1 MKKILAIILLI
12 VLSINAQSQNALATG
27 RSQLNFGVGLSNW
40 GIPLYL
46 GLDYGISKDITLGAE
61 VSVRNYNEDW
71 NNGTYR
77 QQIIGFI
84 GNGNFHFNNALNIP
98 ANYDFYAG
106 LNVGFNIWTSPT
118 TYGGSHS
125 SGLAIGAQI
134 GGRYYFNNK
143 LGLNLEFSG
152 GNSASNSKLGLSIR
166 L

>member
-1 MKKILAIILLI
+1 MLFT
-12 VLSINAQSQNALATG
+12 STCMYSQSQNALATG
-27 RSQLNFGVGLSNW
+27 SSQINVGVGLSNW

-46 GLDYGISKDITLGAE
+46 GLDYGISKDISLGAE

-84 GNGNFHFNNALNIP
+84 GNGNYHFNHVLIIP
-98 ANYDFYAG
+98 TNYDLYAG

-118 TYGGSHS
+118 TYAGSHS
-125 SGLAIGAQI
+125 SGLAIGAQV
-134 GGRYYFNNK
+134 GGRYYFNHK
-143 LGLNLEFSG
+143 LGLNLELSG

>member
-1 MKKILAIILLI
+1 MKKIFAI
-12 VLSINAQSQNALATG
+12 VLFTSMCLYAQSQNALATG
-27 RSQLNFGVGLSNW
+27 RSQLNFGLGLSNW
-40 GIPLYL
+40 GIPVYL

-61 VSVRNYNEDW
+61 LSVRNYDEDW

-77 QQIIGFI
+77 QQIIGVI
-84 GNGNFHFNNALNIP
+84 GNGNYHFNNALNIP
-98 ANYDFYAG
+98 SNYDFYAG

-134 GGRYYFNNK
+134 GGRHYFSNK

-152 GNSASNSKLGLSIR
+152 GNSASNSKIGLSIR